1 MYEIDKEAFATFV
14 TQLRKEKGW
23 TQKDLADR
31 LYVSDKAVSK
41 WERGLSLPDISLLI
55 PLADCLGVGVAEL
68 LEGRR
73 TENPEEAE
81 NVEILVKKALSL
93 AEEDPEQAKHER
105 KERALLFG
113 GAALVSVLMYALGGW
128 LLGRGGYGGGFPA
141 LLVYEMLGLV
151 FGVYFWCFLKEK
163 LPGYYDENRINFY
176 GDGFLKI
183 NFPGVSF
190 NNTNW
195 PKVVKAFRIWS
206 VVTVLAVPLLNI
218 VLSLL
223 PIEEEA
229 YLVCQMV
236 TLVVFLGSLFLP
248 VYLAAGRD
256 GGKPKKRRK
265 KWPVLIVVAALCVLV
280 LAVSGMTGGM
290 GNIRS
295 SLQVGYV
302 SSSTPQRWTARY
314 HLLTGTERHT
324 LHPKQKAYLVT
335 VVTEAGSLA
344 MEIQDE
350 TGVVFSRTE
359 LESGSYP
366 VSLEGK
372 TVVTVTAEGHKG
384 SFTVAPEDVQ

>member
-1 MYEIDKEAFATFV
+1 MYEVNKEAFGLFL
-14 TQLRKEKGW
+14 TQMRKEKGW
-23 TQKDLADR
+23 TQKDLAQR
-31 LYVSDKAVSK
+31 LFVSDKAVSK

-68 LEGRR
+68 LEGKR
-73 TENPEEAE
+73 TENPEAAE
-81 NVEILVKKALSL
+81 NVELLVKKALSL
-93 AEEDPEQAKHER
+93 AEENPERAKKER
-105 KERALLFG
+105 KKRALLFG
-113 GAALVSVLMYALGGW
+113 GAALVSVLIYALGGW
-128 LLGRGGYGGGFPA
+128 FLGRGGYGSGFPA
-141 LLVYEMLGLV
+141 LLVYEVLGIV

-176 GDGFLKI
+176 GDGFLEI

-195 PKVVKAFRIWS
+195 PKVVKAFRLWS
-206 VVTVLAVPLLNI
+206 LVTVLTVPLLNI

-229 YLVCQMV
+229 YLACQMV
-236 TLVVFLGSLFLP
+236 TLGIFLGSLFLP
-248 VYLAAGRD
+248 VYLVAGRE
-256 GGKPKKRRK
+256 GRKPENKRK
-265 KWPVLIVVAALCVLV
+265 KWAVMIAAAAVCVLV
-280 LAVSGMTGGM
+280 LAVGGM
-290 GNIRS
+290 GNMRS

-302 SSSTPQRWTARY
+302 SSSTPQGWTARY

-324 LHPKQKAYLVT
+324 LHPKQEAYMVT

-344 MEIQDE
+344 MEFQDE

-359 LESGSYP
+359 MESGSYP

-384 SFTVAPEDVQ
+384 SFTVAPEENP